1 MKSGGIGVD
10 EFPIGRGVSHFR
22 QGGQGEVSQQV
33 ACGPGLGATWE
44 KAVLESEGQLAQRP
58 RVGTVAAMMEKQQV
72 HQCDSTQ

>member
-33 ACGPGLGATWE
+33 ACGPGL
-44 KAVLESEGQLAQRP
+44 
-58 RVGTVAAMMEKQQV
+58 
-72 HQCDSTQ
+72 